1 MSYLMTIDDMDT
13 FIGLIEKRPS
23 LYMKNLKEYTDTNVR
38 KKLWEEVCTEIV
50 PNWAELSAE
59 SRIKYGQEVQKK
71 WLNLRSCFS
80 RELRAQKNVKT
91 GQSASKRRR
100 YIYFEKLLFLLPTM
114 EQRSAENNV
123 DSQSVALEEFE
134 NQDSDSQE
142 SDVSPK
148 PSTSQYRTSVTKRKE
163 KRSVN
168 FEEALLN
175 ILQKEAK
182 IQILDIF
189 RQIKQNGVTNQFIPN
204 YNHLPHNL
212 LHQQNIPTPVFT
224 PLHHTSPSY
233 TVNTPRIVIHQNVQ
247 DNASS
252 SPFEHKHSAGR
263 PSSVTSDNT
272 EQPYFINF
280 PDKSPKTET
289 PSP

>member
-1 MSYLMTIDDMDT
+1 M
-13 FIGLIEKRPS
+13 
-23 LYMKNLKEYTDTNVR
+23 
-38 KKLWEEVCTEIV
+38 
-50 PNWAELSAE
+50 
-59 SRIKYGQEVQKK
+59 QKK

-175 ILQKEAK
+175 ILQKEVDEDTNFALSLVPTLRSLTEDENLQAK